1 MVSLLWA
8 GLLLGCGFGVAAR
21 LGHFCLLRG
30 LRQVHSGGGDAPA
43 LRAYALALAVAIVA
57 SQSLASMQHI
67 DLARAQIVR
76 TAFGVPG
83 VLMGGALFG
92 FGMVM
97 AQSCGARAL
106 VLLAGGNLRALVVL
120 VSLGLAAQATLTG
133 VLAPLRQL
141 LQGFGQVQLDFGTLP
156 AQLQAAGM
164 SDSLA
169 VLVATLPPVAVLLG
183 FALRKGVLR
192 RMPQDALAAVVV
204 GLLVALGWWITSH
217 VDVDPFDPAALT
229 SLSFIAPVAETF
241 LYLQVAVGREMS
253 LGPVVVFGV
262 LVGAFAV
269 ALANG
274 SRHLEGFDSPQRL
287 WAAISGGCL
296 MGFGGVLAVGCSIG
310 QGLSGLSTLA
320 FASVPACSGIVLGT
334 FIGLKA
340 EPSIRSLGGK

>member
-1 MVSLLWA
+1 MSLLWA

-57 SQSLASMQHI
+57 TQSLASMQHI

-83 VLMGGALFG
+83 VLLGGTLFG

-120 VSLGLAAQATLTG
+120 ASLGLAAQATLTG
-133 VLAPLRQL
+133 VLAPLRQG
-141 LQGFGQVQLDFGTLP
+141 LQGIGQVNLDAATLP

-164 SDSLA
+164 NDGLA
-169 VLVATLPPVAVLLG
+169 VLVAALPPVAVLLG

-192 RMPQDALAAVVV
+192 RMPRDALAAVVV

-241 LYLQVAVGREMS
+241 LYLQVAVGRGMS
-253 LGPVVVFGV
+253 LGPVVVCGT

-269 ALANG
+269 ALATG
-274 SRHLEGFDSPQRL
+274 RYRLEGFDSPQRL
-287 WAAISGGCL
+287 WAAIAGGCL

>member
-1 MVSLLWA
+1 MSLLWA

-83 VLMGGALFG
+83 VLLGGTLFG

-120 VSLGLAAQATLTG
+120 ASLGLAAQATLTG
-133 VLAPLRQL
+133 VLAPLRQG
-141 LQGFGQVQLDFGTLP
+141 LQGIGQVNLDAATLP

-164 SDSLA
+164 NDGLA
-169 VLVATLPPVAVLLG
+169 VLVAALPPVAVLLG

-192 RMPQDALAAVVV
+192 RMPRDALAAVVV

-274 SRHLEGFDSPQRL
+274 SLHLEGFDSPQRL
-287 WAAISGGCL
+287 WAAIAGGCL

>member
-1 MVSLLWA
+1 MISLLWA
-8 GLLLGCGFGVAAR
+8 GFLLGCGFGVAAR
-21 LGHFCLLRG
+21 LGSFCLLRG
-30 LRQVHSGGGDAPA
+30 LRQIHSGEADAPA
-43 LRAYALALAVAIVA
+43 LRAYALALAVAIA
-57 SQSLASMQHI
+57 ATQCLASMQQI
-67 DLARAQIVR
+67 DLAQAQVVR

-97 AQSCGARAL
+97 AGSCGARAL
-106 VLLAGGNLRALVVL
+106 VLFAGGNLRALVVL
-120 VSLGLAAQATLTG
+120 ASLGLAAQATLTG

-141 LQGFGQVQLDFGTLP
+141 LQGFGQVQLDAGTLP

-164 SDSLA
+164 SDNLA
-169 VLVATLPPVAVLLG
+169 VLVAAAPPVAVLLA
-183 FALRKGVLR
+183 FALRNGVLR
-192 RMPQDALAAVVV
+192 RMPLDALAAVVV
-204 GLLVALGWWITSH
+204 GLLVALGWWISSH

-241 LYLQVAVGREMS
+241 LYLQVAVGRGMS
-253 LGPVVVFGV
+253 LGPVVVFGT

-269 ALANG
+269 ALATG
-274 SRHLEGFDSPQRL
+274 RYRLEGFDSPQRL
-287 WAAISGGCL
+287 WASIAGGCL

-340 EPSIRSLGGK
+340 ESSIRSLGGK

>member
-1 MVSLLWA
+1 MSLLWA

-83 VLMGGALFG
+83 VLLGGTLFG

-120 VSLGLAAQATLTG
+120 ASLGLAAQATLTG
-133 VLAPLRQL
+133 VLAPLRQG
-141 LQGFGQVQLDFGTLP
+141 LQGIGQVNLDAATLP

-164 SDSLA
+164 NDGLA
-169 VLVATLPPVAVLLG
+169 VLVAALPPVAVLLG

-192 RMPQDALAAVVV
+192 RMPRDALAAVVV
-204 GLLVALGWWITSH
+204 GLLVALGWWISSH

-274 SRHLEGFDSPQRL
+274 SLHLEGFDSPQRL
-287 WAAISGGCL
+287 WAAIAGGCL

>member
-83 VLMGGALFG
+83 VLLGGTLFG

-120 VSLGLAAQATLTG
+120 ASLGLAAQATLTG
-133 VLAPLRQL
+133 VLAPLRQG
-141 LQGFGQVQLDFGTLP
+141 LQGIGQVNLDAATLP

-164 SDSLA
+164 NDGLA
-169 VLVATLPPVAVLLG
+169 VLVAALPPVAVLLG

-192 RMPQDALAAVVV
+192 RMPRDALAAVVV

-274 SRHLEGFDSPQRL
+274 SLHLEGFDSPQRL
-287 WAAISGGCL
+287 WAAIAGGCL

-320 FASVPACSGIVLGT
+320 FASIPACSGIVLGT

>member
-1 MVSLLWA
+1 VVSLLWA

-83 VLMGGALFG
+83 VLLGGTLFG

-120 VSLGLAAQATLTG
+120 ASLGLAAQATLTG
-133 VLAPLRQL
+133 VLAPLRQG
-141 LQGFGQVQLDFGTLP
+141 LQGIGQVNLDAATLP

-164 SDSLA
+164 NDGLA
-169 VLVATLPPVAVLLG
+169 VLVAALPPVAVLLG

-192 RMPQDALAAVVV
+192 RMPRDALAAVVV

-274 SRHLEGFDSPQRL
+274 SLHLEGFDSPQRL
-287 WAAISGGCL
+287 WAAIAGGCL

>member
-1 MVSLLWA
+1 MSLLWA

-57 SQSLASMQHI
+57 TQSLASMQHI

-83 VLMGGALFG
+83 VLLGGTLFG

-120 VSLGLAAQATLTG
+120 ASLGLAAQATLTG
-133 VLAPLRQL
+133 VLAPLRQG
-141 LQGFGQVQLDFGTLP
+141 LQGIGQVNLDAATLP

-164 SDSLA
+164 NDGLA
-169 VLVATLPPVAVLLG
+169 VLVAALPPVAVLLG

-192 RMPQDALAAVVV
+192 RMPRDALAAVVV

-274 SRHLEGFDSPQRL
+274 SLHLEGFDSPQRL
-287 WAAISGGCL
+287 WAAIAGGCL

>member
-169 VLVATLPPVAVLLG
+169 VLVAAGPPVAVLLG

-274 SRHLEGFDSPQRL
+274 SLHLEGFDSPQRL
-287 WAAISGGCL
+287 WAAIAGGCL

>member
-83 VLMGGALFG
+83 VLLGGTLFG

-120 VSLGLAAQATLTG
+120 ASLGLAAQATLTG
-133 VLAPLRQL
+133 VLAPLRQG
-141 LQGFGQVQLDFGTLP
+141 LQGIGQVNLDAATLP

-164 SDSLA
+164 NDGLA
-169 VLVATLPPVAVLLG
+169 VLVAALPPVAVLLG

-192 RMPQDALAAVVV
+192 RMPRDALAAVVV

-274 SRHLEGFDSPQRL
+274 SLHLEGFDSPQRL
-287 WAAISGGCL
+287 WAAIAGGCL

>member
-1 MVSLLWA
+1 VSLLWA

-57 SQSLASMQHI
+57 TQSLASMQHI

-83 VLMGGALFG
+83 VLLGGTLFG

-120 VSLGLAAQATLTG
+120 ASLGLAAQATLTG
-133 VLAPLRQL
+133 VLAPLRQG
-141 LQGFGQVQLDFGTLP
+141 LQGIGQVNLDAATLP

-164 SDSLA
+164 NDGLA
-169 VLVATLPPVAVLLG
+169 VLVAALPPVAVLLG

-192 RMPQDALAAVVV
+192 RMPRDALAAVVV

-274 SRHLEGFDSPQRL
+274 SLHLEGFDSPQRL
-287 WAAISGGCL
+287 WAAIAGGCL

>member
-1 MVSLLWA
+1 VSLLWA

-83 VLMGGALFG
+83 VLLGGTLFG

-120 VSLGLAAQATLTG
+120 ASLGLAAQATLTG
-133 VLAPLRQL
+133 VLAPLRQG
-141 LQGFGQVQLDFGTLP
+141 LQGIGQVNLDAATLP

-164 SDSLA
+164 NDGLA
-169 VLVATLPPVAVLLG
+169 VLVAALPPVAVLLG

-192 RMPQDALAAVVV
+192 RMPRDALAAVVV

-274 SRHLEGFDSPQRL
+274 SLHLEGFDSPQRL
-287 WAAISGGCL
+287 WAAIAGGCL

>member
-1 MVSLLWA
+1 
-8 GLLLGCGFGVAAR
+8 
-21 LGHFCLLRG
+21 
-30 LRQVHSGGGDAPA
+30 
-43 LRAYALALAVAIVA
+43 
-57 SQSLASMQHI
+57 
-67 DLARAQIVR
+67 
-76 TAFGVPG
+76 
-83 VLMGGALFG
+83 
-92 FGMVM
+92 
-97 AQSCGARAL
+97 
-106 VLLAGGNLRALVVL
+106 
-120 VSLGLAAQATLTG
+120 
-133 VLAPLRQL
+133 
-141 LQGFGQVQLDFGTLP
+141 
-156 AQLQAAGM
+156 
-164 SDSLA
+164 
-169 VLVATLPPVAVLLG
+169 
-183 FALRKGVLR
+183 
-192 RMPQDALAAVVV
+192 
-204 GLLVALGWWITSH
+204 VALGWWITSH

-274 SRHLEGFDSPQRL
+274 SLHLEGFDSPQRL
-287 WAAISGGCL
+287 WAAIAGGCL